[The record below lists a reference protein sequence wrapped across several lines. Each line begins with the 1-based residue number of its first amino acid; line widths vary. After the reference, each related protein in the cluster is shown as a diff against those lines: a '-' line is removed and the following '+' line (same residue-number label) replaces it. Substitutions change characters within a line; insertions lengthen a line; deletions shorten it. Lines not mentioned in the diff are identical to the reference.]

1 MNFTT
6 SASIGHCCMSLSGN
20 CDRRGGE
27 GRGEEGRERKGGEEE
42 GGREGGKWFVCCHIC
57 ELAPVTIRGED
68 LGNNTSMN
76 PTNHLSLSHS
86 MNTVNG

>member
-1 MNFTT
+1 MATV
-6 SASIGHCCMSLSGN
+6 IGGEE
-20 CDRRGGE
+20 RGRGGE
-27 GRGEEGRERKGGEEE
+27 GRREEGRGRKGGEEE

-57 ELAPVTIRGED
+57 EPAPVTIRGED

-76 PTNHLSLSHS
+76 PTNHLSLTHS